1 MQRVLYILSQQF
13 RLPLAVTDTSHK
25 KSPLTSCVS
34 LWLAFFYEKFYTLCN
49 HLFSEDLP
57 MNAKKEY
64 YKNLSNTVLKGFQK
78 RFIEGYYCETKEEA
92 KALALSLVPENV
104 SASFGGSVTLNETGV
119 LEALRNRQDLT
130 LYDRDT
136 ANGPEEVKKI
146 MHDALSCDY
155 YFMSSNAITTDGEL
169 VNIDGNGNRVAA
181 LIYGPENVIIIAG
194 MNKIVKNVEEGI
206 SRTRNVAAPPN
217 CIRLNKNT
225 PCAANGVC
233 GNCLSDTICD
243 QIVITR
249 ASRVPQR
256 IKVILVGE
264 ELGF

>member
-1 MQRVLYILSQQF
+1 
-13 RLPLAVTDTSHK
+13 
-25 KSPLTSCVS
+25 
-34 LWLAFFYEKFYTLCN
+34 
-49 HLFSEDLP
+49 
-57 MNAKKEY
+57 MNFKKEY
-64 YKNLSNTVLKGFQK
+64 YKNLANTVLKGFEK
-78 RFIEGYYCETKEEA
+78 RFMEGYYCDSSEEA
-92 KALALSLVPENV
+92 KKLALSLVSEGSTV
-104 SASFGGSVTLNETGV
+104 SFGGSVTLDETGV
-119 LEALRNRQDLT
+119 LTELRAREDIT
-130 LYDRDT
+130 LFDRAT
-136 ANGPEEVKKI
+136 ATTPEENKKI
-146 MHDALSCDY
+146 MHEALSCDY

-194 MNKIVKNVEEGI
+194 MNKIVRNVEEGI

-233 GNCLSDTICD
+233 GNCLKETICD

-249 ASRVPQR
+249 ASRVPNR

>member
-1 MQRVLYILSQQF
+1 M
-13 RLPLAVTDTSHK
+13 
-25 KSPLTSCVS
+25 
-34 LWLAFFYEKFYTLCN
+34 
-49 HLFSEDLP
+49 
-57 MNAKKEY
+57 
-64 YKNLSNTVLKGFQK
+64 
-78 RFIEGYYCETKEEA
+78 EGYYCDSVEEA
-92 KALALSLVPENV
+92 KALALSLVPAGS
-104 SASFGGSVTLNETGV
+104 SASFGGSVTLGETGI
-119 LEALRNRQDLT
+119 LEALRTREDIT

-136 ANGPEEVKKI
+136 ANGPDEIKKI
-146 MHDALSCDY
+146 MHEALSCDY

-194 MNKIVKNVEEGI
+194 MNKIVRNVEEGI
-206 SRTRNVAAPPN
+206 SRTRNIAAPPN

-233 GNCLSDTICD
+233 GNCLKETICD

-249 ASRVPQR
+249 ASRVPNR

>member
-1 MQRVLYILSQQF
+1 
-13 RLPLAVTDTSHK
+13 
-25 KSPLTSCVS
+25 
-34 LWLAFFYEKFYTLCN
+34 
-49 HLFSEDLP
+49 
-57 MNAKKEY
+57 MNFKKEY
-64 YKNLSNTVLKGFQK
+64 YKNLANTVLKGFEK
-78 RFIEGYYCETKEEA
+78 RFMEGYYCDSSEEA
-92 KALALSLVPENV
+92 KKLALSLVSEGSTV
-104 SASFGGSVTLNETGV
+104 SFGGSVTLDETGI
-119 LEALRNRQDLT
+119 LTELRAREDIT
-130 LYDRDT
+130 LFDRAT
-136 ANGPEEVKKI
+136 ATTPEENKKI
-146 MHDALSCDY
+146 MHEALSCDY

-194 MNKIVKNVEEGI
+194 MNKIVRNVEEGI
-206 SRTRNVAAPPN
+206 SRTRNIAAPPN

-233 GNCLSDTICD
+233 GNCLKETICD

-249 ASRVPQR
+249 ASRVPNR

>member
-1 MQRVLYILSQQF
+1 
-13 RLPLAVTDTSHK
+13 
-25 KSPLTSCVS
+25 
-34 LWLAFFYEKFYTLCN
+34 
-49 HLFSEDLP
+49 
-57 MNAKKEY
+57 MNFKKEY
-64 YKNLSNTVLKGFQK
+64 YKNLANTVLKGFEK
-78 RFIEGYYCETKEEA
+78 RFMEGYYCDSVEEA
-92 KALALSLVPENV
+92 KALALSLVPAGS
-104 SASFGGSVTLNETGV
+104 SASFGGSVTLGETGI
-119 LEALRNRQDLT
+119 LEALRTREDIT

-136 ANGPEEVKKI
+136 ANGPDEIKKI
-146 MHDALSCDY
+146 MHEALSCDY

-194 MNKIVKNVEEGI
+194 MNKIVRNVEEGI
-206 SRTRNVAAPPN
+206 NRTRNIAAPPN

-233 GNCLSDTICD
+233 GNCLKETICD

-249 ASRVPQR
+249 ASRVPNR
-256 IKVILVGE
+256 IKVIIIGE